1 VRYFKRT
8 LLDACVLLVGLVLI
22 TSLSALVAE
31 PLNANG
37 WPAAS
42 NEVTGCITQI
52 EGIRVLHVWGTP
64 DEQGHALGYL
74 LAPEIV
80 GFYDRFIGYRTWNLD
95 AERWDSEVLSAAD
108 RFSILPEYM
117 AELGGMI
124 RGIEARAGGPV
135 EVPSLGRTLRIDDLI
150 AGCYAYDD
158 RRLGCTSFVAWGSM
172 TEDGRALVGR
182 NMDWPALPAF
192 LETPQVVVVRA
203 PWPESDR
210 CASVSVFYPPM
221 IGITTGMNADGI
233 VLCNNDAYNERDP
246 VRASG
251 FFPFLLSNRT
261 ALESARAGRSRGD
274 IAAALRAEPSG
285 IGRSLTVATLPD
297 ADGARGLVYESDGIW
312 EEASGLTVRRP
323 EATEPFIL
331 TTMHHRERA
340 EPIDCPYYDIGEQ
353 ALRAVA
359 TGEASPLTVASV
371 WDLLTDLTPT
381 SGLTF
386 HSVVFEPDSMTMHLR
401 LQEDGVSAQYSR
413 TVTLDVDALFRG
425 LPEEP

>member
-1 VRYFKRT
+1 VGCLRRT
-8 LLDACVLLVGLVLI
+8 LLDAYVLFAGLFLI
-22 TSLSALVAE
+22 TSLSTIAVE
-31 PLNANG
+31 PVNADE
-37 WPAAS
+37 WPAAAT
-42 NEVTGCITQI
+42 EMTGRITQI
-52 EGIRVLHVWGTP
+52 EGMRVLHVWGAPT
-64 DEQGHALGYL
+64 EQGHALGYL

-80 GFYDRFIGYRTWNLD
+80 GFYDRFIRYRTWDLD
-95 AERWDSEVLSAAD
+95 AMRWDSEVLPAAD

-117 AELGGMI
+117 AELNGML

-135 EVPSLGRTLRIDDLI
+135 EVPSLGRTLQIDDLI
-150 AGCYAYDD
+150 AGCFAYDD

-172 TEDGRALVGR
+172 TEDGQAVVGR

-210 CASVSVFYPPM
+210 CASVSVFYPPL

-261 ALESARAGRSRGD
+261 ALESAQAGSSRDD
-274 IAAALRAEPSG
+274 IATALRAEPSG
-285 IGRSLTVATLPD
+285 VGRSLTVATLPD
-297 ADGARGLVYESDGIW
+297 ARGARGLVYESDGIW
-312 EEASGLTVRRP
+312 EESGGLTVRRSK
-323 EATEPFIL
+323 ATEPFVL
-331 TTMHHRERA
+331 TTMHHRERG
-340 EPIDCPYYDIGEQ
+340 EPIDCRYYDIGQQ
-353 ALRAVA
+353 ALRTVA
-359 TGEASPLTVASV
+359 TGEAPPLTVASV
-371 WDLLTDLTPT
+371 WDLLTDLIPT

-401 LQEDGVSAQYSR
+401 LQEDGVSAQHSR
-413 TVTLDVDALFRG
+413 TVTLDVDALLRE
-425 LPEEP
+425 LPEDT